1 MSVFDV
7 LKFVL
12 GISLFLFGIHLMG
25 DSLKRSAGGRL
36 KKILG
41 KMTTS
46 PFRGF
51 LLGASV
57 TAIIQSSSATT
68 VMIVGFVNAGSML
81 LSEAVGVIMGA
92 NVGTAA
98 TSWLTAFSSLEG
110 GGNVSGILEWL
121 RPSSFTPI
129 VALAGVW
136 FYMRGKDE
144 KRRGLGLIFLG
155 FSVLMLGMDT
165 ASAAVRGLSE
175 SEGFRSI
182 LLAFENPILGLLAG
196 LVLTAVIQS
205 SSASIGILQS
215 FTVTGAIT
223 FGNAV
228 PIIMGQNIGTCVT
241 ALLASVGTGKNA
253 KRASMIHLLFNVI
266 GSVLC
271 LSLFYFV
278 KLVFAPPILN
288 GTIDMWGI
296 ALVHTLF
303 NLITFLALFP
313 FSRTLERLSILL
325 VREGKEGNRFNA
337 LDERLIETPVA
348 AIGQSR
354 RLVIE
359 MAERTTLS
367 ISDACSL
374 FGEFSEKKA
383 RRVREGEIAAD
394 EYEDRV
400 GSYLV
405 RVSEHS
411 TRQSE
416 GKEIHRLLHWIGDL
430 ERISDHTVNLVE
442 SAEEMRDKELR
453 LPEGTTK
460 ELSVIMEAVGEI
472 GQRSLEAIRT
482 ERLEGAAEIEPLEE
496 VIDRLRDEIR
506 ARNIRRLQSKES
518 TMEQSFVLSDILTD
532 LERIADHCSNLAACV
547 LDDSEELSV
556 GQHQVLRQYRQEAEH
571 ARRFEEKR
579 KFYEQKYRLEGQN
592 K

>member
-1 MSVFDV
+1 MSVLDV

-25 DSLKRSAGGRL
+25 DSLKKSAGGRL

-98 TSWLTAFSSLEG
+98 TSWLTAFASLEG
-110 GGNVSGILEWL
+110 GGGVSGILQWF
-121 RPSSFTPI
+121 RPSTFTPI
-129 VALAGVW
+129 VALLGVW
-136 FYMRGKDE
+136 FYIRGRNERKKE
-144 KRRGLGLIFLG
+144 LGLIFLG

-165 ASAAVRGLSE
+165 ASAAVRGLGE
-175 SEGFRSI
+175 SERFRSI

-241 ALLASVGTGKNA
+241 ALLASVGAGKNA

-266 GSVLC
+266 GSALC
-271 LSLFYFV
+271 LTLFYIV
-278 KLVFAPPILN
+278 KLGFAPPILE
-288 GTIDMWGI
+288 GRIDMWGI

-303 NLITFLALFP
+303 NLITFLVLFP
-313 FSRTLERLSILL
+313 FARGLVGLSSRL
-325 VREGKEGNRFNA
+325 VREGKEGDRFNV
-337 LDERLIETPVA
+337 LDERLLKTPIA
-348 AIGQSR
+348 AIEQSK

-359 MAERTTLS
+359 MAERTVLS
-367 ISDACSL
+367 VSDACSL
-374 FGEFSEKKA
+374 FRDFSEKKA
-383 RRVREGEIAAD
+383 KRVRDTEVVAD
-394 EYEDRV
+394 EYEDRL

-405 RVSEHS
+405 KASEHS
-411 TRQSE
+411 TRQRE

-442 SAEEMRDKELR
+442 SAEEMRAKEIFFPEQTAKELWV
-453 LPEGTTK
+453 L
-460 ELSVIMEAVGEI
+460 MDAVGEV
-472 GQRSLEAIRT
+472 GRQSLEAIRT
-482 ERLEGAAEIEPLEE
+482 ENRDWAAEVEPLEE

-506 ARNIRRLQSKES
+506 ARHIRRLQSKES
-518 TMEQSFVLSDILTD
+518 TLEESFVVSDVLTD

-547 LDDSEELSV
+547 LDDSELWGV
-556 GQHQVLRQYRQEAEH
+556 GQHHVLRQYRQEADR
-571 ARRFEEKR
+571 ARSFEEKR
-579 KFYEQKYRLEGQN
+579 KFYEKKYRLED
-592 K
+592 